1 MLCCTTLIFS
11 MVYKCVISMYFLLL
25 PKVLNHATFSL
36 EKTLVILWKYIEMY
50 KSSQIFALE
59 SGKR

>member
-1 MLCCTTLIFS
+1 
-11 MVYKCVISMYFLLL
+11 MYFLLL